1 MFTYLFQPVNLE
13 AVFPF
18 IIQNNFSSTYLGRTI
33 LENTYG
39 GVFAANLI
47 LLPLLMLPW
56 LRKYYKRRLC
66 CRRISYCCFAFA
78 VVVLMA
84 DTQMAAIVLRHRA
97 PA

>member
-47 LLPLLMLPW
+47 LL
-56 LRKYYKRRLC
+56 RCLC
-66 CRRISYCCFAFA
+66 CRGLGNTIRRL
-78 VVVLMA
+78 VVVESV
-84 DTQMAAIVLRHRA
+84 IVALLLQWWF
-97 PA
+97 